1 MALLE
6 SWQRWT
12 NFLGSNVEEAMSS
25 GMSKKAIQSTAFQIG
40 DYLAK
45 NVDPKNEQERVLS
58 DLWSVASEVEQH
70 ALANMVVKLVQ
81 QKKNIH

>member
-6 SWQRWT
+6 NWQKWT
-12 NFLGSNVEEAMSS
+12 NFLGANVMSAEAT
-25 GMSKKAIQSTAFQIG
+25 GMSKKAIQSTAFEIG
-40 DYLAK
+40 NYLAK

-58 DLWSVASEVEQH
+58 DLWSVASENEQH

-81 QKKNIH
+81 QKTVH

>member
-6 SWQRWT
+6 NWQKWT
-12 NFLGSNVEEAMSS
+12 NFLGVNVMNAEAT
-25 GMSKKAIQSTAFQIG
+25 GMSKKAIQSTAFEIG
-40 DYLAK
+40 SYLAK

-58 DLWSVASEVEQH
+58 DLWSVASENEQH

-81 QKKNIH
+81 QKTVH

>member
-6 SWQRWT
+6 NWQKWT
-12 NFLGSNVEEAMSS
+12 NFLGANVMNAEAT
-25 GMSKKAIQSTAFQIG
+25 GMSKKAIQSTAFEIG
-40 DYLAK
+40 SYLAK

-58 DLWSVASEVEQH
+58 DLWSVASENEQH

-81 QKKNIH
+81 QKTVH

>member
-6 SWQRWT
+6 NWQKWT
-12 NFLGSNVEEAMSS
+12 NFLGENVMKAQSS
-25 GMSKKAIQSTAFQIG
+25 GMADNVIKETAYQIG

-58 DLWSVASEVEQH
+58 DLWSVASEQEQH
-70 ALANMVVKLVQ
+70 ALANMVVKLV
-81 QKKNIH
+81 KNRAVQ

>member
-6 SWQRWT
+6 NWERWT
-12 NFLGSNVEEAMSS
+12 SFLGEQVNEAQEK
-25 GMSKKAIQSTAFQIG
+25 GMSKRMIEKSAVQIG

-58 DLWSVASEVEQH
+58 DLWGVASDDEKH
-70 ALANMVVKLVQ
+70 ALANCIIKLVQ
-81 QKKNIH
+81 NNRMQ

>member
-6 SWQRWT
+6 NWQRWT
-12 NFLGSNVEEAMSS
+12 NFLGDNVADAMSS

-45 NVDPKNEQERVLS
+45 NVDPKNEQERVLA

-81 QKKNIH
+81 QKNNIH

>member
-6 SWQRWT
+6 NWQRWT
-12 NFLGSNVEEAMSS
+12 SFLGANVEDAVSS
-25 GMSKKAIQSTAFQIG
+25 GMSKKAIQSTAFEIG

-58 DLWSVASEVEQH
+58 DLWSVASEEEQH

-81 QKKNIH
+81 QKKNVH